1 METSLVS
8 IIIPVYNVE
17 KYLDRC
23 MQSVFLQSYKNL
35 EIILID
41 DGSPD
46 SCPRLCDEYG
56 NIDKRV
62 RVLHKKNE
70 GLGFARNSGLAL
82 ATGQYVLFI
91 DSDDYLS
98 ETMVEKLVCQAELMN
113 ADIVYCGYFYET
125 SNHKWIE
132 VRDFEKEQTFK
143 GNDIEAVSL
152 AFITN
157 QNKLKV
163 RLQRTVWHAL
173 YSKELIDDEDIRFPS
188 ERQIPSEDLIFQSRI
203 SKFANI
209 ISFVPDCLYYYCLNN
224 NSITMNF
231 KKDRYLKLVNEKNE
245 LLRIYSN
252 KEVDRYIN
260 NLYFISIKSY
270 FYNLIEQ
277 KNITFSEKNKIIKEV
292 VIDMHRDCINHL
304 EPGLFS
310 KAEKIFYVFVC
321 IKNIFLIF
329 VYCFF
334 INLLFKIINKTRF

>member
-70 GLGFARNSGLAL
+70 GLGLARNSGLAL
-82 ATGQYVLFI
+82 ATGKYVLFI

-98 ETMVEKLVCQAELMN
+98 EKMVEKLVYQAELMN

-143 GNDIEAVSL
+143 GNDIDAVSL

-173 YSKELIDDEDIRFPS
+173 YSKALIDDEDIRFPS

-209 ISFVPDCLYYYCLNN
+209 ISFIPDCLYYYCLNN

-252 KEVDRYIN
+252 KGVDRYIN
-260 NLYFISIKSY
+260 NLYFVSIKSY

-277 KNITFSEKNKIIKEV
+277 KNIAFSEKNKIIKEV

-310 KAEKIFYVFVC
+310 KAEKIYYKLIC
-321 IKNIFLIF
+321 KNNKYLIF
-329 VYCFF
+329 IYCSL
-334 INLLFKIINKTRF
+334 INLLFKITNKTRF